1 MKDIHKILIS
11 IILLSFSAF
20 ILFTNNK
27 SLANFELSTNLK
39 GKILLQIENHGEAYY
54 VSPYDLK
61 KHFLGRPDDAFDL
74 MKNLSLGISNKDLE
88 KIPVA
93 EANFLGKDADKDGL
107 SDAIEQSLGTNPNM
121 PDSDNDGYSDKEEIL
136 SGFNPLNTGKRECNQ
151 ILIDKL
157 AGYIL
162 LQVEANGEAWYLNP
176 SDKKRYYLSKPTHAF
191 NLMKSLGLGITNENL
206 VKIEDYD
213 SNPEFKIE
221 NLIAKYTTP
230 LSNSS
235 GLRKYEDPA
244 YNFSLNYPNSW
255 TLKKGEYDNITQ
267 FSDANL
273 DFILE
278 KKGVI
283 TITVLKTQEER
294 NINVFRMAAKGKSVA
309 QIDEEKIINSRV
321 AYENSYKHLIANE
334 RTTTIKINK
343 TTYLQITLATA
354 KNNDSHYNDIYDNL
368 IESIT
373 FEE

>member
-1 MKDIHKILIS
+1 M
-11 IILLSFSAF
+11 
-20 ILFTNNK
+20 
-27 SLANFELSTNLK
+27 
-39 GKILLQIENHGEAYY
+39 QIENHGEAYY